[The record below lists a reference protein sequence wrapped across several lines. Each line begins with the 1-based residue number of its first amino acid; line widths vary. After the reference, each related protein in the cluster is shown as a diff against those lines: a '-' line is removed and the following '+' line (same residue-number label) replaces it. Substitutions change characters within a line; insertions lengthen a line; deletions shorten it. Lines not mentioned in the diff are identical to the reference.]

1 MFLVAYNLIV
11 SKQKTN
17 KKMYFKQIL
26 ILIAISF
33 SNLIHSQSYNYNTPN
48 EFVISGI
55 ISSLDDDKLLE
66 YATITL
72 LDPKNSSVI
81 TGGITDSS
89 GKFSIP
95 AKKGNY
101 NVLIEFISFKNITLN
116 DIELKNNVDLGKIKL
131 ELDYES
137 LGEVEIIAEE
147 TTVEVKLDKKIY
159 TVGRDLSVRGGN
171 AGDVLDNIPSVSV
184 DLEGNILL
192 RGNDAA
198 RILIN
203 GKPSSLVGIDSKFLQ
218 QLPSDAIEKVEVIT
232 SPSARYEAQGSGGII
247 NIILRKS
254 KKLGLNGSLSSSIGD
269 PKKNALSSNIN
280 YRNGKINFF
289 NSSGWNDN
297 ISPGGGFNDSEYYNA
312 DEANTYFQ
320 ENRERERAR
329 SGYFLNNGVE
339 WYINDNNSVVG
350 SFFYNRADSDN
361 IQNNT
366 INEVDG
372 FGGNILN
379 QTIQSENEYTDDF
392 NREYNFNYETK
403 FNDSGHKLTIDLQYD
418 NSEDFENGEVLRDEF
433 LDEIIET
440 KEKNK
445 SYLIKADYVY
455 PIDENKQFEAGIR
468 ISEDDDIT
476 DYKVF
481 ENINS
486 ELIEDL
492 NQSNIF
498 QYREQI
504 NALYTQYGVK
514 VDDKYSFL
522 LGLRV
527 ENTIKDINQLTTEDF
542 SNKNETGLF
551 PTFNFGL
558 ELTENETI
566 TFGYNRRIRRP
577 WSRFINPFPSKTS
590 PINIFRGN
598 PDLNPTYSNNVDIG
612 YLKRYKSSFTINTSA
627 YFQRSTDTYNFI
639 NQETGETI
647 QLNGIEVPVVER
659 FPINLS
665 TNERFGFELNLSYR
679 KGRNWNINSNFN
691 LYTNKVIGTYQDLV
705 FDNESLSWSFRLN
718 NKLTLPGKIEWQTRM
733 NYRGPEETALTKRK
747 GQFSI
752 DLAFSKDLFNDKAS
766 LTFNVRDLLDQR
778 GWDIETFNQTFY
790 NNSSYRWAQRSF
802 TLNFTY
808 RFNQKKGQNRRQM
821 RNRGFEGGGF
831 DF

>member
-1 MFLVAYNLIV
+1 MNRLFITSLFILV
-11 SKQKTN
+11 
-17 KKMYFKQIL
+17 FKL
-26 ILIAISF
+26 NF
-33 SNLIHSQSYNYNTPN
+33 SQSYNYNQPK
-48 EFVISGI
+48 EYIISGV
-55 ISSLDDDKLLE
+55 ISSLDNDELLE

-72 LDPKNSSVI
+72 LNPQDKSVI
-81 TGGITDSS
+81 TGGISDNL

-95 AKKGNY
+95 VKVGTY
-101 NVLIEFISFKNITLN
+101 DVLIEFISFKNLTL
-116 DIELKNNVDLGKIKL
+116 DKVELNNNIDLGKIRL
-131 ELDYES
+131 ELDYEA

-254 KKLGLNGSLSSSIGD
+254 KKLGLNGSLSSSVGD
-269 PKKNALSSNIN
+269 PKRNALSSNLN
-280 YRNGKINFF
+280 YRNGKLNFF

-297 ISPGGGFNDSEYYNA
+297 LSPGGGYNNSEYYNG
-312 DEANTYFQ
+312 DEPNTFFEEDRQ
-320 ENRERERAR
+320 RERSR
-329 SGYFLNNGVE
+329 SGYFLNNGIE
-339 WYINDNNSVVG
+339 WYLSDNTSIVG
-350 SFFYNRADSDN
+350 SFFYNKADSEN
-361 IQNNT
+361 VQNNF
-366 INEVDG
+366 INQVDS
-372 FGGNILN
+372 FGGDILN
-379 QTIQSENEYTDDF
+379 QTIQTENEISNDF
-392 NREYNFNYETK
+392 NREYNFNYETN
-403 FNDSGHKLTIDLQYD
+403 FDDTGQKLTVDIQFD
-418 NSEDFENGEVLRDEF
+418 NSEDYENGDVLRDNE
-433 LDEIIET
+433 LDEVINT
-440 KEKNK
+440 KEESN

-455 PIDENKQFEAGIR
+455 PIGDNKQFEAGIR
-468 ISEDDDIT
+468 ISEDDNIT

-481 ENINS
+481 ENIDS
-486 ELIEDL
+486 EIVEDED
-492 NQSNIF
+492 QSNIF
-498 QYREQI
+498 QYKEQI

-514 VDDKYSFL
+514 VEDKYSFL
-522 LGLRV
+522 VGLRV
-527 ENTIKDINQLTTEDF
+527 ENTIKDINQLTTQDYI
-542 SNKNETGLF
+542 NKNETGLF

-558 ELTENETI
+558 ELDENETL

-590 PINIFRGN
+590 PLNIFRGN
-598 PDLNPTYSNNVDIG
+598 PDLNPTYSNNIDFG
-612 YLKRYKSSFTINTSA
+612 YLKRFESSFTINTSA

-639 NQETGETI
+639 NQENGETV
-647 QLNGIEVPVVER
+647 QLNGVEIPVVER

-679 KGRNWNINSNFN
+679 KGRKWNINSNFN
-691 LYTNKVIGTYQDLV
+691 LYTNKVVGSYEDLV

-733 NYRGPEETALTKRK
+733 NYRGPEETAITKRD
-747 GQFSI
+747 GNFSV
-752 DLAFSKDLFNDKAS
+752 DLAFSKELFNDNAS
-766 LTFNVRDLLDQR
+766 LTFNVRDLLDQG
-778 GWDIETFNQTFY
+778 GWKTETFNQTFY
-790 NNSSYRWAQRSF
+790 NDSEYRWRQRSY

-808 RFNQKKGQNRRQM
+808 RFNQKKNQNRRQM
-821 RNRGFEGGGF
+821 RSGGYEDGAF

>member
-1 MFLVAYNLIV
+1 MNYHKILLFFFYLIFNITFSQPNNYNLE
-11 SKQKTN
+11 KE
-17 KKMYFKQIL
+17 FIL
-26 ILIAISF
+26 
-33 SNLIHSQSYNYNTPN
+33 
-48 EFVISGI
+48 SGN
-55 ISSLDDDKLLE
+55 ISSMDDDEMLE

-72 LDPKNSSVI
+72 LKPEDSSVV
-81 TGGITDSS
+81 TGGLSNS
-89 GKFSIP
+89 EGKFKVS
-95 AKKGNY
+95 AKSGIY
-101 NVLIEFISFKNITLN
+101 NILIEFISFKNITLK
-116 DIELKNNVDLGKIKL
+116 DIVLKNNLNLGKIQL

-137 LGEVEIIAEE
+137 LAEVEIIAEE

-184 DLEGNILL
+184 DIEGNILL

-254 KKLGLNGSLSSSIGD
+254 KKLGLNGSLSSSVGE

-280 YRNGKINFF
+280 YRDGKINFF

-297 ISPGGGFNDSEYYNA
+297 ISPGGGFNESEYYNG
-312 DEANTYFQ
+312 DEASTYFE

-339 WYINDNNSVVG
+339 WYLNDNTSVVG
-350 SFFYNRADSDN
+350 SFFYNRAESDN

-379 QTIQSENEYTDDF
+379 QTIQSENEFTDDF
-392 NREYNFNYETK
+392 NREYNFNYETN
-403 FNDSGHKLTIDLQYD
+403 FNDSGQKLTVDLQYD
-418 NSEDFENGEVLRDEF
+418 NSEDFENGEVLRDNI
-433 LDEIIET
+433 LDEIIVT
-440 KEKNK
+440 KEENK

-455 PIDENKQFEAGIR
+455 PIGENKQFEAGIR

-481 ENINS
+481 ENIDS
-486 ELIEDL
+486 EIVEDE

-498 QYREQI
+498 QYKEQI

-514 VDDKYSFL
+514 IEDKYSFL
-522 LGLRV
+522 LGLRI
-527 ENTIKDINQLTTEDF
+527 ENTIKDINQLTTQDF
-542 SNKNETGLF
+542 SNKNDTGLF

-558 ELTENETI
+558 ELTENETL

-598 PDLNPTYSNNVDIG
+598 PNLNPTYSNNVDIG
-612 YLKRYKSSFTINTSA
+612 YLKRYESSFTVNTSA

-639 NQETGETI
+639 NQETGETVE
-647 QLNGIEVPVVER
+647 LNGIDVPVVER

-691 LYTNKVIGTYQDLV
+691 LYTNKVIGSYQDLV

-718 NKLTLPGKIEWQTRM
+718 NKLTLPAKIEWQTRM

-747 GQFSI
+747 GQFSV
-752 DLAFSKDLFNDKAS
+752 DLAFSKELFDDKAS
-766 LTFNVRDLLDQR
+766 LTFNIRDLLDQR

-790 NNSSYRWAQRSF
+790 NNSSYRWSQRSF

-808 RFNQKKGQNRRQM
+808 RFNQKKNQNRRQM
-821 RNRGFEGGGF
+821 RSGGYEDGSF

>member
-1 MFLVAYNLIV
+1 MNRLLITSLFILV
-11 SKQKTN
+11 
-17 KKMYFKQIL
+17 FKL
-26 ILIAISF
+26 NF
-33 SNLIHSQSYNYNTPN
+33 SQSYNYNQPKDY
-48 EFVISGI
+48 VISGV
-55 ISSLDDDKLLE
+55 ISSIDDDELLE

-72 LDPKNSSVI
+72 LNPIDNSVV
-81 TGGITDSS
+81 TGGLTDNL
-89 GKFSIP
+89 GRFSVS

-101 NVLIEFISFKNITLN
+101 KVLIEFISFKNVNYDNLELN
-116 DIELKNNVDLGKIKL
+116 KNIDLGNIKL

-137 LGEVEIIAEE
+137 LGEIEIIAEE

-184 DLEGNILL
+184 DIEGNILL

-247 NIILRKS
+247 NIVLRKS
-254 KKLGLNGSLSSSIGD
+254 KKLGLNGSLSSSVGD
-269 PKKNALSSNIN
+269 PKRNALSTNLN
-280 YRNGKINFF
+280 YRNGKLNFF

-297 ISPGGGFNDSEYYNA
+297 MSPGGGYNNSEYYN
-312 DEANTYFQ
+312 DIDNLDDNTFFEEDRQ
-320 ENRERERAR
+320 RERSRT
-329 SGYFLNNGVE
+329 GYFLNNGIE
-339 WYINDNNSVVG
+339 WYVSDNSSIVG
-350 SFFYNRADSDN
+350 SFFYNRADSESV
-361 IQNNT
+361 QNNF
-366 INEVDG
+366 IDQVDG

-379 QTIQSENEYTDDF
+379 QTVQTENEIADDI
-392 NREYNFNYETK
+392 NREYNFNYETN
-403 FNDSGHKLTIDLQYD
+403 FDDSGHKLTVDLQID
-418 NSEDFENGEVLRDEF
+418 NSEDYENGNVLRDNL
-433 LDEIIET
+433 LDEVINT
-440 KEKNK
+440 KEESN

-455 PIDENKQFEAGIR
+455 PIGENKQFEAGIR

-481 ENINS
+481 ENIDS
-486 ELIEDL
+486 EIIEDL
-492 NQSNIF
+492 DQSNVF
-498 QYREQI
+498 QYKEQI

-514 VDDKYSFL
+514 VEDKYSFL
-522 LGLRV
+522 LGLRL
-527 ENTIKDINQLTTEDF
+527 ENTVKDINQLTTQEF
-542 SNKNETGLF
+542 INKNETGLF

-558 ELTENETI
+558 ELDENETL

-598 PDLNPTYSNNVDIG
+598 PDLNPTYSNNIDIG
-612 YLKRYKSSFTINTSA
+612 YLKRFESSFTINTSA
-627 YFQRSTDTYNFI
+627 YFQKSTDTYNFI
-639 NQETGETI
+639 NEETGETVS
-647 QLNGIEVPVVER
+647 LNGVDVPVVER

-679 KGRNWNINSNFN
+679 KGRKWNINTNFN
-691 LYTNKVIGTYQDLV
+691 VYSNKVVGSYNDFV

-733 NYRGPEETALTKRK
+733 NYRGPEETAITKRD
-747 GQFSI
+747 GNFSV
-752 DLAFSKDLFNDKAS
+752 DLAFSKELFNDNAS
-766 LTFNVRDLLDQR
+766 LTFNVRDLLDQG
-778 GWDIETFNQTFY
+778 GWKTETFNQTFY
-790 NNSSYRWAQRSF
+790 NDSEFRWRQRSY

-808 RFNQKKGQNRRQM
+808 RFNQKKNQNRRQM
-821 RNRGFEGGGF
+821 RSGGYEDGSF

>member
-1 MFLVAYNLIV
+1 MNRLFISSLFILV
-11 SKQKTN
+11 
-17 KKMYFKQIL
+17 FKL
-26 ILIAISF
+26 NF
-33 SNLIHSQSYNYNTPN
+33 SQSYNYNQPK
-48 EFVISGI
+48 EYIISGV
-55 ISSLDDDKLLE
+55 ISSLDNDELLE

-72 LDPKNSSVI
+72 LNPQDKSVI
-81 TGGITDSS
+81 TGGISDNL

-95 AKKGNY
+95 VKVGTY
-101 NVLIEFISFKNITLN
+101 DILIEFISFKNLTL
-116 DIELKNNVDLGKIKL
+116 DKVELNNNIDLGKIRL
-131 ELDYES
+131 ELDYEA

-254 KKLGLNGSLSSSIGD
+254 KKLGLNGSLSSSVGD
-269 PKKNALSSNIN
+269 PKRNALSSNLN
-280 YRNGKINFF
+280 YRNGKLNFF

-297 ISPGGGFNDSEYYNA
+297 LSPGGGYNNSEYYNG
-312 DEANTYFQ
+312 DEPNTFFEEDRQ
-320 ENRERERAR
+320 RERSR
-329 SGYFLNNGVE
+329 SGYFLNNGIE
-339 WYINDNNSVVG
+339 WYLSDNTSIVG
-350 SFFYNRADSDN
+350 SFFYNKADSEN
-361 IQNNT
+361 VQNNF
-366 INEVDG
+366 INQVDS
-372 FGGNILN
+372 FGGDILN
-379 QTIQSENEYTDDF
+379 QTIQTENEISNDF
-392 NREYNFNYETK
+392 NREYNFNYET
-403 FNDSGHKLTIDLQYD
+403 NYDDTGQKLTVDLQFD
-418 NSEDFENGEVLRDEF
+418 NSEDYENGDVLRDNE
-433 LDEIIET
+433 LDEVINT
-440 KEKNK
+440 KEESN

-455 PIDENKQFEAGIR
+455 PIGDNKQFEAGIR
-468 ISEDDDIT
+468 ISEDDNIT

-481 ENINS
+481 ENIDS
-486 ELIEDL
+486 EIVEDL
-492 NQSNIF
+492 DQSNIF
-498 QYREQI
+498 QYKEQI

-514 VDDKYSFL
+514 VEDKYSFL
-522 LGLRV
+522 VGLRV
-527 ENTIKDINQLTTEDF
+527 ENTIKDINQLTTQDYI
-542 SNKNETGLF
+542 NKNETGLF

-558 ELTENETI
+558 ELDENETL

-598 PDLNPTYSNNVDIG
+598 PNLNPTYSNNIDFG
-612 YLKRYKSSFTINTSA
+612 YLKRFESSFTINTSA

-639 NQETGETI
+639 NQENGETV
-647 QLNGIEVPVVER
+647 QLNGVEIPVVER

-679 KGRNWNINSNFN
+679 KGRKWNINSNFN
-691 LYTNKVIGTYQDLV
+691 LYTNKVVGSYEDLV

-733 NYRGPEETALTKRK
+733 NYRGPEETAITKRD
-747 GQFSI
+747 GNFSV
-752 DLAFSKDLFNDKAS
+752 DLAFSKELFNDNAS
-766 LTFNVRDLLDQR
+766 LTFNVRDLLDQG
-778 GWDIETFNQTFY
+778 GWKTETFNQTFY
-790 NNSSYRWAQRSF
+790 NDSEYRWRQRSY

-808 RFNQKKGQNRRQM
+808 RFNQKKNQNRRQM
-821 RNRGFEGGGF
+821 RSGGYEDGGF

>member
-1 MFLVAYNLIV
+1 MNRLFITSVFILV
-11 SKQKTN
+11 
-17 KKMYFKQIL
+17 FKL
-26 ILIAISF
+26 NF
-33 SNLIHSQSYNYNTPN
+33 SQSYNYNQPK
-48 EFVISGI
+48 EYIISGV
-55 ISSLDDDKLLE
+55 ISSLDNDELLE

-72 LDPKNSSVI
+72 LNPQDKSVI
-81 TGGITDSS
+81 TGGISDNL

-95 AKKGNY
+95 VKVGTY
-101 NVLIEFISFKNITLN
+101 DVLIEFISFKTLTLDKVELNNNI
-116 DIELKNNVDLGKIKL
+116 DLGKIRL
-131 ELDYES
+131 ELDYEA

-254 KKLGLNGSLSSSIGD
+254 KKLGLNGSLSSSVGD
-269 PKKNALSSNIN
+269 PKRNALSSNLN
-280 YRNGKINFF
+280 YRNGKLNFF

-297 ISPGGGFNDSEYYNA
+297 LSPGGGYNNSEYYN
-312 DEANTYFQ
+312 DDTPNTFF
-320 ENRERERAR
+320 EEVRERERSR
-329 SGYFLNNGVE
+329 SGYFLNNGIE
-339 WYINDNNSVVG
+339 WYLSDNTSIVG
-350 SFFYNRADSDN
+350 SFFYNKADSEN
-361 IQNNT
+361 AQNNF
-366 INEVDG
+366 INQVDS
-372 FGGNILN
+372 FGGDILN
-379 QTIQSENEYTDDF
+379 QTIQTENEISNDF
-392 NREYNFNYETK
+392 NREYNFNYETN
-403 FNDSGHKLTIDLQYD
+403 FDDTGQKLTVDLQFD
-418 NSEDFENGEVLRDEF
+418 NSEDYENGDVLRDNE
-433 LDEIIET
+433 LDEVINT
-440 KEKNK
+440 KEESN

-455 PIDENKQFEAGIR
+455 PIGDNKQFEAGIR
-468 ISEDDDIT
+468 ISEDDNIT

-481 ENINS
+481 ENIDS
-486 ELIEDL
+486 EIVEDL
-492 NQSNIF
+492 DQSNIF
-498 QYREQI
+498 QYKEQI

-514 VDDKYSFL
+514 VEDKYSFL
-522 LGLRV
+522 VGLRV
-527 ENTIKDINQLTTEDF
+527 ENTIKDINQLTTQDYI
-542 SNKNETGLF
+542 NKNETGLF

-558 ELTENETI
+558 ELDENETL

-598 PDLNPTYSNNVDIG
+598 PDLNPTYSNNIDFG
-612 YLKRYKSSFTINTSA
+612 YLKRFESSFTINTSA

-639 NQETGETI
+639 NQENGETV
-647 QLNGIEVPVVER
+647 QLNGVEIPVVER

-665 TNERFGFELNLSYR
+665 SNERFGFELNLSYR
-679 KGRNWNINSNFN
+679 KGRKWNINSNFN
-691 LYTNKVIGTYQDLV
+691 LYTNKVVGSYEDLV

-733 NYRGPEETALTKRK
+733 NYRGPEETAITKRD
-747 GQFSI
+747 GNFSV
-752 DLAFSKDLFNDKAS
+752 DLAFSKELFNDNAS
-766 LTFNVRDLLDQR
+766 LTFNVRDLLDQG
-778 GWDIETFNQTFY
+778 GWKTETFNQTFY
-790 NNSSYRWAQRSF
+790 NDSEYRWRQRSY

-808 RFNQKKGQNRRQM
+808 RFNQKKNQNRRQM
-821 RNRGFEGGGF
+821 RSGGYEDGAF

>member
-1 MFLVAYNLIV
+1 MNRLFITSVFILV
-11 SKQKTN
+11 
-17 KKMYFKQIL
+17 FKL
-26 ILIAISF
+26 NF
-33 SNLIHSQSYNYNTPN
+33 SQSYNYNQPK
-48 EFVISGI
+48 EYIISGV
-55 ISSLDDDKLLE
+55 ISSLDNDELLE

-72 LDPKNSSVI
+72 LNPQDKSVI
-81 TGGITDSS
+81 TGGISDNL

-95 AKKGNY
+95 VKVGTY
-101 NVLIEFISFKNITLN
+101 DVLIEFISFKNLTL
-116 DIELKNNVDLGKIKL
+116 DKVELNNNIDLGKIRL
-131 ELDYES
+131 ELDYEA

-254 KKLGLNGSLSSSIGD
+254 KKLGLNGSLSSSVGD
-269 PKKNALSSNIN
+269 PKRNALSSNLN
-280 YRNGKINFF
+280 YRNGKLNFF

-297 ISPGGGFNDSEYYNA
+297 LSPGGGYNNSEYYN
-312 DEANTYFQ
+312 DDTPNTFF
-320 ENRERERAR
+320 EEVRERERSR
-329 SGYFLNNGVE
+329 SGYFLNNGIE
-339 WYINDNNSVVG
+339 WYLSDNTSIVG
-350 SFFYNRADSDN
+350 SFFYNKADSEN
-361 IQNNT
+361 AQNNF
-366 INEVDG
+366 INQVDS
-372 FGGNILN
+372 FGGDILN
-379 QTIQSENEYTDDF
+379 QTIQTENEISNDF
-392 NREYNFNYETK
+392 NREYNFNYETN
-403 FNDSGHKLTIDLQYD
+403 FDDTGQKLTVDLQFD
-418 NSEDFENGEVLRDEF
+418 NSEDYENGDVLRDNE
-433 LDEIIET
+433 LDEVINT
-440 KEKNK
+440 KEESN

-455 PIDENKQFEAGIR
+455 PIGDNKQFEAGIR
-468 ISEDDDIT
+468 ISEDDNIT

-481 ENINS
+481 DPVVPEVP
-486 ELIEDL
+486 DPD
-492 NQSNIF
+492 QSNIF
-498 QYREQI
+498 QYKEQI

-514 VDDKYSFL
+514 VEDKYSFL
-522 LGLRV
+522 VGLRV
-527 ENTIKDINQLTTEDF
+527 ENTIKDINQLTTQDYI
-542 SNKNETGLF
+542 NKNETGLF

-558 ELTENETI
+558 ELDENETL

-590 PINIFRGN
+590 PLNIFRGN
-598 PDLNPTYSNNVDIG
+598 PDLNPTYSNNIDFG
-612 YLKRYKSSFTINTSA
+612 YLKRFESSFTINTSA

-639 NQETGETI
+639 NQENGETV
-647 QLNGIEVPVVER
+647 QLNGEEIPVVER

-665 TNERFGFELNLSYR
+665 SNERFGFELNLSYR
-679 KGRNWNINSNFN
+679 KGRKWNINSNFN
-691 LYTNKVIGTYQDLV
+691 LYTNKVVGSYEDLV

-733 NYRGPEETALTKRK
+733 NYRGPEETAITKRD
-747 GQFSI
+747 GNFSV
-752 DLAFSKDLFNDKAS
+752 DLAFSKELFNDNAS
-766 LTFNVRDLLDQR
+766 LTFNVRDLLDQG
-778 GWDIETFNQTFY
+778 GWKTETFNQTFY
-790 NNSSYRWAQRSF
+790 NDSEYRWRQRSY

-808 RFNQKKGQNRRQM
+808 RFNQKKNQNRRQM
-821 RNRGFEGGGF
+821 RSGGYEDGAF

>member
-1 MFLVAYNLIV
+1 MNYHKILLFFFYLIFNITFSQPNNYNLE
-11 SKQKTN
+11 KE
-17 KKMYFKQIL
+17 FIL
-26 ILIAISF
+26 
-33 SNLIHSQSYNYNTPN
+33 
-48 EFVISGI
+48 SGN
-55 ISSLDDDKLLE
+55 ISSMDDGEMLE

-72 LDPKNSSVI
+72 LKPEDSSVV
-81 TGGITDSS
+81 TGGLSDSE
-89 GKFSIP
+89 GKFKVS
-95 AKKGNY
+95 AKSGTY
-101 NVLIEFISFKNITLN
+101 NVLIEFISFKNITLK
-116 DIELKNNVDLGKIKL
+116 DIVLKNNLNLGKIQL

-137 LGEVEIIAEE
+137 LAEVEIIAEE

-184 DLEGNILL
+184 DIEGNILL

-254 KKLGLNGSLSSSIGD
+254 KKLGLNGSLSSSVGD

-280 YRNGKINFF
+280 YRDGKINFF

-297 ISPGGGFNDSEYYNA
+297 ISPGGGFNDSEYYNG
-312 DEANTYFQ
+312 DEASTYFE

-339 WYINDNNSVVG
+339 WYINDNTSVVG
-350 SFFYNRADSDN
+350 SFFYNRAESDN

-379 QTIQSENEYTDDF
+379 QTIQSENEFTNDF
-392 NREYNFNYETK
+392 NREYNFNYETN
-403 FNDSGHKLTIDLQYD
+403 FNDSGQKLTVDLQYD
-418 NSEDFENGEVLRDEF
+418 NSEDFENGEVLRDNI
-433 LDEIIET
+433 LDEIIVT
-440 KEKNK
+440 KEENK

-455 PIDENKQFEAGIR
+455 PIGENKQFEAGVR

-481 ENINS
+481 ENTDS
-486 ELIEDL
+486 EIVEDL

-498 QYREQI
+498 QYKEQI

-514 VDDKYSFL
+514 IEDKYSFL
-522 LGLRV
+522 LGLRI
-527 ENTIKDINQLTTEDF
+527 ENTIKDINQLTTQDF
-542 SNKNETGLF
+542 SNKNDTGLF

-558 ELTENETI
+558 ELTENETL

-577 WSRFINPFPSKTS
+577 WSRFVNPFPSKTS

-598 PDLNPTYSNNVDIG
+598 PNLNPTYSNNVDIG
-612 YLKRYKSSFTINTSA
+612 YLKRYESSFTVNTSA

-639 NQETGETI
+639 NQETGETVE
-647 QLNGIEVPVVER
+647 LNGIDVPVVER

-679 KGRNWNINSNFN
+679 KGRKWNINSNFN
-691 LYTNKVIGTYQDLV
+691 LYTNKVIGSYQDLV

-718 NKLTLPGKIEWQTRM
+718 NKLTLPGMIEWQTRM

-747 GQFSI
+747 GQFSV
-752 DLAFSKDLFNDKAS
+752 DLAFSKELFDDKAS
-766 LTFNVRDLLDQR
+766 LTFNIRDLLDQR

-790 NNSSYRWAQRSF
+790 NNSSFRWAQRSF

-808 RFNQKKGQNRRQM
+808 RFNQKKNQNRRQM
-821 RNRGFEGGGF
+821 RSGGYEDGSF

>member
-1 MFLVAYNLIV
+1 MNYHKILLFFFYLIFNITFSQPNNYNLE
-11 SKQKTN
+11 KE
-17 KKMYFKQIL
+17 FIL
-26 ILIAISF
+26 
-33 SNLIHSQSYNYNTPN
+33 
-48 EFVISGI
+48 SGN
-55 ISSLDDDKLLE
+55 ISSMDDGEMLE

-72 LDPKNSSVI
+72 LKPEDSSVV
-81 TGGITDSS
+81 TGGLSNS
-89 GKFSIP
+89 EGKFKVS
-95 AKKGNY
+95 AKSGIY
-101 NVLIEFISFKNITLN
+101 NILIEFISFKNITLK
-116 DIELKNNVDLGKIKL
+116 DIVLKNNLNLGKIQL

-137 LGEVEIIAEE
+137 LAEVEIIAEE

-184 DLEGNILL
+184 DIEGNILL

-254 KKLGLNGSLSSSIGD
+254 KKLGLNGSLSSSVGE

-280 YRNGKINFF
+280 YRDGKINFF

-297 ISPGGGFNDSEYYNA
+297 ISPGGGFNESEYYNG
-312 DEANTYFQ
+312 DEASTYFE

-339 WYINDNNSVVG
+339 WYINDNTSVVG
-350 SFFYNRADSDN
+350 SFFYNRAESDN

-379 QTIQSENEYTDDF
+379 QTIQSENEFTDDF
-392 NREYNFNYETK
+392 NREYNFNYETN
-403 FNDSGHKLTIDLQYD
+403 FNDSGQKLTVDLQYD
-418 NSEDFENGEVLRDEF
+418 NSEDFENGEVLRDNI
-433 LDEIIET
+433 LDEIIVT
-440 KEKNK
+440 KEENK

-455 PIDENKQFEAGIR
+455 PIGENKQFEAGIR

-481 ENINS
+481 ENIDS
-486 ELIEDL
+486 EIVEDE

-498 QYREQI
+498 QYKEQI

-514 VDDKYSFL
+514 IEDKYSFL
-522 LGLRV
+522 LGLRI
-527 ENTIKDINQLTTEDF
+527 ENTIKDINQLTTQDF
-542 SNKNETGLF
+542 SNKNDTGLF

-558 ELTENETI
+558 ELTENETL

-598 PDLNPTYSNNVDIG
+598 PNLNPTYSNNVDIG
-612 YLKRYKSSFTINTSA
+612 YLKRYESSFTVNTSA

-639 NQETGETI
+639 NQETGETVE
-647 QLNGIEVPVVER
+647 LNGIDVPVVER

-691 LYTNKVIGTYQDLV
+691 LYTNKVIGSYQDLV

-718 NKLTLPGKIEWQTRM
+718 NKLTLPAKIEWQTRM

-747 GQFSI
+747 GQFSV
-752 DLAFSKDLFNDKAS
+752 DLAFSKELFDDKAS
-766 LTFNVRDLLDQR
+766 LTFNIRDLLDQR

-790 NNSSYRWAQRSF
+790 NNSSYRWSQRSF

-808 RFNQKKGQNRRQM
+808 RFNQKKNQNRRQM
-821 RNRGFEGGGF
+821 RSGGYEDGSF

>member
-1 MFLVAYNLIV
+1 MNYHKILLFFFYLIFNITFSQPNNYNLE
-11 SKQKTN
+11 KE
-17 KKMYFKQIL
+17 FIL
-26 ILIAISF
+26 
-33 SNLIHSQSYNYNTPN
+33 
-48 EFVISGI
+48 SGN
-55 ISSLDDDKLLE
+55 ISSMDDGEMLE

-72 LDPKNSSVI
+72 LKPEDSSVV
-81 TGGITDSS
+81 TGGLSNS
-89 GKFSIP
+89 EGKFKVS
-95 AKKGNY
+95 AKSGIY
-101 NVLIEFISFKNITLN
+101 NILIEFISFKNITLK
-116 DIELKNNVDLGKIKL
+116 DIVLKNNLNLGKIQL

-137 LGEVEIIAEE
+137 LAEVEIIAEE

-184 DLEGNILL
+184 DIEGNILL

-254 KKLGLNGSLSSSIGD
+254 KKLGLNGSLSSSVGE

-280 YRNGKINFF
+280 YRDGKINFF

-297 ISPGGGFNDSEYYNA
+297 ISPGGGFNESEYYNG
-312 DEANTYFQ
+312 DEASTYFE

-339 WYINDNNSVVG
+339 WYLNDNTSVVG
-350 SFFYNRADSDN
+350 SFFYNRAESDN

-379 QTIQSENEYTDDF
+379 QTIQSENEFTDDF
-392 NREYNFNYETK
+392 NREYNFNYETN
-403 FNDSGHKLTIDLQYD
+403 FNDSGQKLTVDLQYD
-418 NSEDFENGEVLRDEF
+418 NSEDFENGEVLRDNI
-433 LDEIIET
+433 LDEIIVT
-440 KEKNK
+440 KEENK

-455 PIDENKQFEAGIR
+455 PIGENKQFEAGIR

-481 ENINS
+481 ENIDS
-486 ELIEDL
+486 EIVEDE

-498 QYREQI
+498 QYKEQI

-514 VDDKYSFL
+514 IEDKYSFL
-522 LGLRV
+522 LGLRI
-527 ENTIKDINQLTTEDF
+527 ENTIKDINQLTTQDF
-542 SNKNETGLF
+542 SNKNDTGLF

-558 ELTENETI
+558 ELTENETL

-598 PDLNPTYSNNVDIG
+598 PNLNPTYSNNVDIG
-612 YLKRYKSSFTINTSA
+612 YLKRYESSFTVNTSA

-639 NQETGETI
+639 NQETGETVE
-647 QLNGIEVPVVER
+647 LNGIDVPVVER

-691 LYTNKVIGTYQDLV
+691 LYTNKVIGSYQDLV

-718 NKLTLPGKIEWQTRM
+718 NKLTLPAKIEWQTRM

-747 GQFSI
+747 GQFSV
-752 DLAFSKDLFNDKAS
+752 DLAFSKELFDDKAS
-766 LTFNVRDLLDQR
+766 LTFNIRDLLDQR

-790 NNSSYRWAQRSF
+790 NNSSYRWSQRSF

-808 RFNQKKGQNRRQM
+808 RFNQKKNQNRRQM
-821 RNRGFEGGGF
+821 RSGGYEDGSF

>member
-1 MFLVAYNLIV
+1 MNRLFITSLFILV
-11 SKQKTN
+11 
-17 KKMYFKQIL
+17 FKL
-26 ILIAISF
+26 NF
-33 SNLIHSQSYNYNTPN
+33 SQSYNYNQPK
-48 EFVISGI
+48 EYIISGV
-55 ISSLDDDKLLE
+55 ISSLDNDELLE

-72 LDPKNSSVI
+72 LNTQDKSVI
-81 TGGITDSS
+81 TGGISDNL

-95 AKKGNY
+95 VKVGTY
-101 NVLIEFISFKNITLN
+101 DVLIEFISFKNLTL
-116 DIELKNNVDLGKIKL
+116 DKVELNNNIDLGKIRL
-131 ELDYES
+131 ELDYEA

-254 KKLGLNGSLSSSIGD
+254 KKLGLNGSLSSSVGD
-269 PKKNALSSNIN
+269 PKRNALSSNLN
-280 YRNGKINFF
+280 YRNGKLNFF

-297 ISPGGGFNDSEYYNA
+297 LSPGGGYNNSEYYN
-312 DEANTYFQ
+312 DDTPNTFF
-320 ENRERERAR
+320 EEVRERERSR
-329 SGYFLNNGVE
+329 SGYFLNNGIE
-339 WYINDNNSVVG
+339 WYLNDNTSIVG
-350 SFFYNRADSDN
+350 SFFYNKADSEN
-361 IQNNT
+361 VQNNF
-366 INEVDG
+366 INQVDS
-372 FGGNILN
+372 FGGDILN
-379 QTIQSENEYTDDF
+379 QTIQTENEISNDF
-392 NREYNFNYETK
+392 NREYNFNYETN
-403 FNDSGHKLTIDLQYD
+403 FDDTGQKLTVDLQFD
-418 NSEDFENGEVLRDEF
+418 NSEDYENGDVLRDNE
-433 LDEIIET
+433 LDEVINT
-440 KEKNK
+440 KEESN

-455 PIDENKQFEAGIR
+455 PIGDNKQFEAGIR
-468 ISEDDDIT
+468 ISEDDNIT

-481 ENINS
+481 ENIDS
-486 ELIEDL
+486 EIVEDL
-492 NQSNIF
+492 DQSNIF
-498 QYREQI
+498 QYKEQI

-514 VDDKYSFL
+514 VEDKYSFL
-522 LGLRV
+522 VGLRV
-527 ENTIKDINQLTTEDF
+527 ENTIKDINQLTTQDYI
-542 SNKNETGLF
+542 NKNETGLF

-558 ELTENETI
+558 ELDENETL

-590 PINIFRGN
+590 PLNIFRGN
-598 PDLNPTYSNNVDIG
+598 PDLNPTYSNNIDFG
-612 YLKRYKSSFTINTSA
+612 YLKRFESSFTINTSA

-639 NQETGETI
+639 NQENGETV
-647 QLNGIEVPVVER
+647 QLNGEEIPVVER

-665 TNERFGFELNLSYR
+665 SNERFGFELNLSYR
-679 KGRNWNINSNFN
+679 KGRKWNINSNFN
-691 LYTNKVIGTYQDLV
+691 LYTNKVVGSYEDLV

-733 NYRGPEETALTKRK
+733 NYRGPEETAITKRD
-747 GQFSI
+747 GNFSV
-752 DLAFSKDLFNDKAS
+752 DLAFSKELFNDNAS
-766 LTFNVRDLLDQR
+766 LTFNVRDLLDQG
-778 GWDIETFNQTFY
+778 GWKTETFNQTFY
-790 NNSSYRWAQRSF
+790 NDSEYRWRQRSY

-808 RFNQKKGQNRRQM
+808 RFNQKKNQNRRQM
-821 RNRGFEGGGF
+821 RSGGYEDGAF